1 MGTVMPGRCAPL
13 ASGVRL
19 LCATAARF
27 VSRCEAVRPLGRF
40 PFVSAWPS
48 GCAAALRPASLRSKR
63 PRWPLLRASCHAAP
77 VRGAVL
83 SPPTARKLSG
93 TLGGAFPLS
102 LRFGLSPLLTTAARF
117 LSRCEAVRPLGRFPS
132 VSAWPS
138 GRAAALRPASLR
150 SKRPR
155 WPLLCAS
162 GLAAAV
168 VAAAVVVA
176 AAATAAVVIVAAA
189 TAAAAIVIAAPAVPA
204 AAAAAQQEDQDD
216 DPPAAPAKTTI
227 VATTHDLSPH

>member
-27 VSRCEAVRPLGRF
+27 LSRCEAVRPLGRF
-40 PFVSAWPS
+40 PSVSAWPS
-48 GCAAALRPASLRSKR
+48 GRAAALRPASLRSKR

-102 LRFGLSPLLTTAARF
+102 LRIGLSPLLTTAVRF
-117 LSRCEAVRPLGRFPS
+117 WISSSRRCSRSCCCSRSHSRSCYCCRCHSSSSNCYCRPSCSRRRSSSTAGG
-132 VSAWPS
+132 S
-138 GRAAALRPASLR
+138 G
-150 SKRPR
+150 
-155 WPLLCAS
+155 
-162 GLAAAV
+162 
-168 VAAAVVVA
+168 
-176 AAATAAVVIVAAA
+176 
-189 TAAAAIVIAAPAVPA
+189 
-204 AAAAAQQEDQDD
+204 
-216 DPPAAPAKTTI
+216 
-227 VATTHDLSPH
+227 